1 MSDDTF
7 TLPGGPSG
15 GDVTAQRQILP
26 PTRIDDVAEA
36 VLALARELWVVADRQ
51 IVTEALLV
59 RHGITAQEIDAFQPD
74 PETEARLDT
83 RRRQIVDNLL
93 VALKA
98 G

>member
-1 MSDDTF
+1 MTDEF
-7 TLPGGPSG
+7 TPPTGTG
-15 GDVTAQRQILP
+15 GDITAQRQILP
-26 PTRIDDVAEA
+26 PARIDDVAEA

-51 IVTEALLV
+51 IVTEALLA
-59 RHGITAQEIDAFQPD
+59 RHGITAADIDAFQPD
-74 PETEARLDT
+74 AETEARLDT

>member
-7 TLPGGPSG
+7 TLPAAATG
-15 GDVTAQRQILP
+15 GDVTAERQILP
-26 PTRIDDVAEA
+26 PARIDDVAEA

-51 IVTEALLV
+51 IVTEALLA
-59 RHGITAQEIDAFQPD
+59 RHGITAQDIDALQPD
-74 PETEARLDT
+74 PETQTRLDT
-83 RRRQIVDNLL
+83 RRHQIIDNLL